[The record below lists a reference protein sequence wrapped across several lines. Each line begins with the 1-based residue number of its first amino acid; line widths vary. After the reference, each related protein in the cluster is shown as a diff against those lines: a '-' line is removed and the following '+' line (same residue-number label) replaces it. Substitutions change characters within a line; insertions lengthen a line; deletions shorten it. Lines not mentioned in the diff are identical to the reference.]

1 MRAPIFRS
9 PIVLA
14 FAAFVA
20 GLVVKWG
27 VNAEFSIGGTMV
39 VMLWLLPLIGLGI
52 TSDEF
57 FSDGWGRDDD
67 DRSFFSSRENRL
79 ELLALLALP
88 GIGFALDIASLTLET
103 AAFASIGLI
112 GIVACVQLV
121 QLERKKRVA
130 GHDL

>member
-14 FAAFVA
+14 FAAFSA

-27 VNAEFSIGGTMV
+27 VNAEFAIGGTMV
-39 VMLWLLPLIGLGI
+39 VVLWLLPLIGIAI

-57 FSDGWGRDDD
+57 FPDGWGHESD

-88 GIGFALDIASLTLET
+88 GLGFALDVWSLALST
-103 AAFASIGLI
+103 AAFAAIGVV
-112 GIVACVQLV
+112 GIIACVRLV
-121 QLERKKRVA
+121 QLERKKRVVGA
-130 GHDL
+130 